1 MPMPDHFSA
10 AVRTGHRLAYQSYII
25 VDCITV
31 SDNVRLFY
39 IGVALSINVV
49 KSILGIV
56 NSSLHVIFFIKQDN
70 HNMKGISL
78 PTQ

>member
-39 IGVALSINVV
+39 IGVAYIKHYCGKIDIRNSEFIPSCEIFLLSKI
-49 KSILGIV
+49 II
-56 NSSLHVIFFIKQDN
+56 
-70 HNMKGISL
+70 
-78 PTQ
+78 T

>member
-1 MPMPDHFSA
+1 MPDHFSA

-31 SDNVRLFY
+31 SDNVHFFISELL
-39 IGVALSINVV
+39 ILSINVV

>member
-10 AVRTGHRLAYQSYII
+10 AVRTGHRLAYQSYIV

-39 IGVALSINVV
+39 IGVAY
-49 KSILGIV
+49 
-56 NSSLHVIFFIKQDN
+56 IK
-70 HNMKGISL
+70 H
-78 PTQ
+78 